1 MNRELLE
8 KPFPKSVIKTRR
20 GRMGKNLEYV
30 GVPEFVGRLNDAFA
44 GYWSFDILGSQ
55 VLGDHIVVTARLTA
69 PRSEH
74 CEHEVSKTAFGG
86 ATITRDKSGE
96 ALDIGDD
103 FKAAA
108 SDALKKAASLLG
120 VGLHIYGL
128 EPAREE
134 PSPEPHPPPIT
145 PDQRERITA
154 VAHELG
160 YSAARLDQMIETRY
174 TRPIGRLTTTEA
186 AEVLAG
192 LRRAATQAAAG
203 AA

>member
-1 MNRELLE
+1 MRRARGGQQLQYV
-8 KPFPKSVIKTRR
+8 SVAD
-20 GRMGKNLEYV
+20 
-30 GVPEFVGRLNDAFA
+30 FVQRLNEAFA
-44 GYWSFDILGSQ
+44 GYWSFDILGNQ
-55 VLGDHIVVTARLTA
+55 VIGEHIVVTAKITA
-69 PRSEH
+69 PHSKY

-86 ATITRDKSGE
+86 ATITRDKKGA

-128 EPAREE
+128 EPGRDE
-134 PSPEPHPPPIT
+134 PPPEPIT

-154 VAHELG
+154 VAAELG

-174 TRPIGRLTTTEA
+174 TRPIGRLTATEA
-186 AEVLAG
+186 ADVLAG
-192 LRRAATQAAAG
+192 LRRAATEAAAG
-203 AA
+203 RK

>member
-1 MNRELLE
+1 MNRQTLDR
-8 KPFPKSVIKTRR
+8 PFAKETIKLRR
-20 GRMGKNLEYV
+20 ARGGQQLQYV
-30 GVPEFVGRLNDAFA
+30 GVADFVQRLNEAFA
-44 GYWSFDILGSQ
+44 GYWSFDILNSQ
-55 VLGDHIVVTARLTA
+55 MIGEHIVVTARLTA

-86 ATITRDKSGE
+86 ATITRDKNGA

-128 EPAREE
+128 EPGRDE
-134 PSPEPHPPPIT
+134 PPPEPIT
-145 PDQRERITA
+145 SDQRERITA
-154 VAHELG
+154 VAAELG

-174 TRPIGRLTTTEA
+174 TRPIGRLTATEA

-192 LRRAATQAAAG
+192 LRRAATEAAAG
-203 AA
+203 RK